1 MWLTNRMHVPRH
13 LWSVPCLPRSGPLRE
28 GGSGKEGWP
37 DAQGPTLQCGR
48 GWRAARPRAQQ
59 DRLASMAWRRLGNRA
74 EKGDVT
80 ASWAGDQV
88 GWRPPHAGPEEV
100 ITIIIIIIII
110 IIIKQQQ

>member
-1 MWLTNRMHVPRH
+1 MFHAYAAL
-13 LWSVPCLPRSGPLRE
+13 GLR
-28 GGSGKEGWP
+28 GRGAAGRRVGL

-59 DRLASMAWRRLGNRA
+59 DRLASMAWRTLGNRA

-88 GWRPPHAGPEEV
+88 GWCPPHAGPEEV
-100 ITIIIIIIII
+100 IIIIIIT
-110 IIIKQQQ
+110 KQQQ